1 MASSRNALTTLPM
14 RPHGAPNGPP
24 RGTGAGSTQD
34 QPLVV
39 GYGRQL
45 MLEAPHPGARAAIRI
60 SRPAVAHAARQGDTR
75 SALRSSAG
83 CSCCLLPFQHVEC
96 EDASPPT
103 ASRSRSSSTFASAA
117 QTSCTPRTHVT
128 VCISHD
134 RLCAESGW
142 RLHLSGLDDRHDE
155 CHQIGTHLACPEAAL
170 P

>member
-1 MASSRNALTTLPM
+1 MSLLHNALTTLPM

-45 MLEAPHPGARAAIRI
+45 MLEAPQGGHLHQPVSRGARRG
-60 SRPAVAHAARQGDTR
+60 RTW
-75 SALRSSAG
+75 SALRSYAG
-83 CSCCLLPFQHVEC
+83 CFCCLLRCQHVEC
-96 EDASPPT
+96 DDALPPT

-128 VCISHD
+128 VCIRHGG
-134 RLCAESGW
+134 LCEESGW

-155 CHQIGTHLACPEAAL
+155 CRRIGAHLACPQAAL

>member
-1 MASSRNALTTLPM
+1 MVPEVPFYVNALTTHPM

-24 RGTGAGSTQD
+24 GGTGARSTQE

-45 MLEAPHPGARAAIRI
+45 MLEAPQGGHPHQPASRGAW
-60 SRPAVAHAARQGDTR
+60 QGDTR

-83 CSCCLLPFQHVEC
+83 CSCCLLPFQHVESD
-96 EDASPPT
+96 DASPPT
-103 ASRSRSSSTFASAA
+103 ASRSRSPSTFASAV
-117 QTSCTPRTHVT
+117 QTSCTPRAHVT
-128 VCISHD
+128 ACIMHD
-134 RLCAESGW
+134 RLCEESSC

-155 CHQIGTHLACPEAAL
+155 CHQIGAQLACPEAAL